1 MSKILNAQEA
11 IRESKQR
18 RAESKT
24 IVLAGGCF
32 DILHVGHITFLEE
45 AKKQGDVL
53 FVLLESDATVGKI
66 KGKDRP
72 INTQQ
77 DRARVLAALD
87 AVDYV
92 VLLPRLETNQQYD
105 DLVSKI
111 RPAIIATT
119 KNDPEKQHK
128 ERQAKKIG
136 ATVTDVVTRIK
147 SFSSTRL
154 SRLLKERM
162 L

>member
-1 MSKILNAQEA
+1 MSKILNTQEA

-18 RAESKT
+18 RAEGKT

-32 DILHVGHITFLEE
+32 DILHVGHIAYLEE
-45 AKKQGDVL
+45 AKRNSDIL

-72 INTQQ
+72 INTQE

>member
-1 MSKILNAQEA
+1 MKKIVNVGEAVTRSKDL
-11 IRESKQR
+11 REQR
-18 RAESKT
+18 KV

-32 DILHVGHITFLEE
+32 DILHVGHIAFLEE
-45 AKKQGDVL
+45 AKKNSDIL

-72 INTQQ
+72 INTQE
-77 DRARVLAALD
+77 DRARVLAALSV
-87 AVDYV
+87 VDYV

-128 ERQAKKIG
+128 QRQAKKIG
-136 ATVTDVVTRIK
+136 ATVTDVVTRVR

-154 SRLLKERM
+154 SKLLKERM

>member
-1 MSKILNAQEA
+1 MGKILTIEQA
-11 IRESKQR
+11 IRESKKLQKQR
-18 RAESKT
+18 SR

-32 DILHVGHITFLEE
+32 DILHVGHIAFLEE
-45 AKKQGDVL
+45 AKRNSDIL

-72 INTQQ
+72 INTQE

-136 ATVTDVVTRIK
+136 ATVTDVVTRIR

-154 SRLLKERM
+154 SKLLKERM